1 MKISLSIIFIMFF
14 TYCFSQTNG
23 CDDTTLICVPNN
35 VAKEIIIDLNR
46 KDKYK
51 EQIISYEKEII
62 ELNSKVE
69 KLEKVNETW
78 EENYT
83 ISAKLV
89 KNVEEKVK
97 LLNEDN
103 KNLRSDISKLKTKN
117 TIIEIVAGAIIG
129 GLTYIITT
137 K

>member
-1 MKISLSIIFIMFF
+1 MFF

-83 ISAKLV
+83 ISTKLV

-97 LLNEDN
+97 LLDEDN
-103 KNLRSDISKLKTKN
+103 KNLRGDISKLKTKN

-129 GLTYIITT
+129 GLTYIIKT

>member
-1 MKISLSIIFIMFF
+1 MFF

-23 CDDTTLICVPNN
+23 CDDTTVICVPNN

-83 ISAKLV
+83 ISTKLV

-97 LLNEDN
+97 LLDEDN
-103 KNLRSDISKLKTKN
+103 KNLRGDISKLKTKN

>member
-1 MKISLSIIFIMFF
+1 MKISFSIIFIMFF

-23 CDDTTLICVPNN
+23 CDDTTVICVPNN

-83 ISAKLV
+83 ISTKLV

-97 LLNEDN
+97 LLDEDN
-103 KNLRSDISKLKTKN
+103 KNLRGDISKLKTKN

>member
-83 ISAKLV
+83 ISTKLV

-97 LLNEDN
+97 LLDEDN
-103 KNLRSDISKLKTKN
+103 KNLRGDISKLKTKN

-129 GLTYIITT
+129 GLTYIIIT

>member
-83 ISAKLV
+83 ISTKLV